1 MHQLGRVQPFRFRA
15 HTPRST
21 AVDFAMRELLFV
33 ADGSAQQL
41 RLGRLLLEGAP
52 RGLADVAFTV
62 YGDVVPE
69 TVAGKLVASFIALA
83 GVLLIAL
90 PLAVIGQSFVS
101 SYNVYINAHVAT
113 EMRRK
118 VAAKSRRESRGQRNS
133 GQERRSSENESQ
145 PAAGVS
151 LFQSS

>member
-1 MHQLGRVQPFRFRA
+1 MLAAAR
-15 HTPRST
+15 TCW
-21 AVDFAMRELLFV
+21 FATVTLLKV
-33 ADGSAQQL
+33 G
-41 RLGRLLLEGAP
+41 
-52 RGLADVAFTV
+52 

-118 VAAKSRRESRGQRNS
+118 VAAKIRRESRGQRNS

-145 PAAGVS
+145 PAGGVS